1 MQAKLP
7 IQCRLGNLCF
17 LIAVHFAGNYKG
29 VSVPK
34 VPKVSYYL
42 VMSKDGAQELAR
54 LVKHNRRMLGMHT
67 QADLADALGLTV
79 KTVGNIERAAKGN
92 YSALTLA
99 RLERLFEWPIGAAE
113 KILETGE
120 APDLEAKSAPV
131 GVTWND
137 FEEAWDSVAVGT
149 DRVLRVFATYDP
161 DKVDDEDLARIAL
174 NARHYMR
181 KELDEASG
189 TSDTREPTP
198 VAPFPAR
205 PERTVDLDSVAA
217 KHSHSR
223 YHEGQDEDEMSQ
235 LDP

>member
-1 MQAKLP
+1 M
-7 IQCRLGNLCF
+7 
-17 LIAVHFAGNYKG
+17 
-29 VSVPK
+29 
-34 VPKVSYYL
+34 
-42 VMSKDGAQELAR
+42 
-54 LVKHNRRMLGMHT
+54 VKRNRRMLGMHT

-120 APDLEAKSAPV
+120 APDLEAKSAPA
-131 GVTWND
+131 GATWAD
-137 FEEAWDSVAVGT
+137 FEEAWDSVPVGNS
-149 DRVLRVFATYDP
+149 RMLRVFAAYDP
-161 DKVDDEDLARIAL
+161 DKIDDEDLARIAL

-189 TSDTREPTP
+189 TGQDSKPAP
-198 VAPFPAR
+198 VTPFPAR
-205 PERTVDLDSVAA
+205 TERAADPSNVAA
-217 KHSHSR
+217 APSR
-223 YHEGQDEDEMSQ
+223 SEYHAHGDEDELSQ